1 MKINVT
7 EQNGASIM
15 ALEGRMDATTT
26 AVFEL
31 SSRGV
36 LDDGAR
42 KVIVDMTALEYISSA
57 GLRGI
62 LGMVKSMKAASGTLA
77 FCGLQPMVSEVFR
90 ISGFNAILSVYDTL
104 DAALLALAV

>member
-26 AVFEL
+26 AVFE
-31 SSRGV
+31 SASRGL
-36 LDDGAR
+36 LDNDTR
-42 KVIVDMTALEYISSA
+42 KVVVDMTALEYISSA

-62 LGMVKSMKAASGTLA
+62 LGMVKSMKAASGALA
-77 FCGLQPMVSEVFR
+77 FCGLQPMVAEVFR

-104 DAALLALAV
+104 DAALAALTV